1 MAGRIRNS
9 GREFVMRALEKF
21 VVCLALLLAGVMLP
35 ESGLAQDEFVNNP
48 IPEVFGVKLGGDI
61 RDYPGMAPAR
71 PFTDGSTIYER
82 ASDKG
87 ITFAGIPVTY
97 SGYTVSENR
106 ISRIYFCIQPD
117 NLEKILTHF
126 RTTYGELEKDDDG
139 IYIWRDLYFDIDIEL
154 RAAINKYIIAFRHL
168 PMIEKYKSERLGIQ
182 GLECNNIYLNDPIV
196 KYKDRAMLP
205 YSFLK
210 PEMDFAPGRMD
221 YRSLLEDAKIGTED
235 SFVIY
240 QTWKGTIYQIKIFF
254 KMEEYDDILAAL
266 REKYKQWDSEF
277 RRDNDLYHWSL
288 GEYEIILGQLDDPG
302 YGKLTFRYW
311 PLWRQASAAEAE
323 YERLNKSIFGL
334 DSHKGP

>member
-1 MAGRIRNS
+1 MWG
-9 GREFVMRALEKF
+9 
-21 VVCLALLLAGVMLP
+21 
-35 ESGLAQDEFVNNP
+35 
-48 IPEVFGVKLGGDI
+48 
-61 RDYPGMAPAR
+61 
-71 PFTDGSTIYER
+71 
-82 ASDKG
+82 
-87 ITFAGIPVTY
+87 
-97 SGYTVSENR
+97 
-106 ISRIYFCIQPD
+106 
-117 NLEKILTHF
+117 
-126 RTTYGELEKDDDG
+126 
-139 IYIWRDLYFDIDIEL
+139 DLYFDIDIECGKS
-154 RAAINKYIIAFRHL
+154 IDKCVVGFSYL
-168 PMIEKYKSERLGIQ
+168 PMLDKCESERLGVQ
-182 GLECNNIYLNDPIV
+182 GLECNNIYLNDPIA

-277 RRDNDLYHWSL
+277 TRDNDFCYWTL
-288 GEYEIILGQLDDPG
+288 GEYDIVLCQLEDPEH
-302 YGKLTFRYW
+302 GKITFLYR

-334 DSHKGP
+334 DSHKVP